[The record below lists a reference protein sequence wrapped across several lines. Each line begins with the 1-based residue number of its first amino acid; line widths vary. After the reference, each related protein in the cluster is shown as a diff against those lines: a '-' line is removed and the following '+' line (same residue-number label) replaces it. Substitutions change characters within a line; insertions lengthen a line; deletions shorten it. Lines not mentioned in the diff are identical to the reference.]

1 MPGYSEVVPDL
12 VIEIKSPSDSVQRAL
27 NDKAHMWLRHGVL
40 LNVGSTYPDT
50 RTVDVYRQD
59 GPTITLT
66 EDDTLDGAP
75 VLPGFTLP
83 VREVFE

>member
-1 MPGYSEVVPDL
+1 MYD
-12 VIEIKSPSDSVQRAL
+12 RAC
-27 NDKAHMWLRHGVL
+27 MWLRHGVRL
-40 LNVGSTYPDT
+40 VWVAFPDT

-59 GPTITLT
+59 GTTITLF
-66 EDDTLDGAP
+66 EDDVLDGDP

>member
-1 MPGYSEVVPDL
+1 MP
-12 VIEIKSPSDSVQRAL
+12 RASC
-27 NDKAHMWLRHGVL
+27 LR
-40 LNVGSTYPDT
+40 
-50 RTVDVYRQD
+50 D
-59 GPTITLT
+59 GPTVTLS

>member
-1 MPGYSEVVPDL
+1 MPPDL
-12 VIEIKSPSDSVQRAL
+12 VIEVASPGDSVRAL
-27 NDKAHMWLRHGVL
+27 YDKAHMWLRHGVRL
-40 LNVGSTYPDT
+40 VWVADPDT

-59 GPTITLT
+59 GPVITMT
-66 EDDTLDGAP
+66 EDDVLDGAP